1 MASEYSYRVS
11 AWWSSGRSG
20 LAKCESSPN
29 TIDFSKAAEVGGL
42 EGRWTPEQL
51 LLCSLA
57 GCFTTTFHDVA
68 RRAKFEYADLEV
80 EIEALVRRARSSGC
94 NFNQILIRPRLK
106 VHSEDQIQAG
116 LTLLRRAKSVCMISR
131 AITVPQTME
140 PTVER
145 VRMMVEGWTAQD
157 AAVNLGCDAG
167 PRVPEWRRTRG

>member
-11 AWWSSGRSG
+11 AWWSSGRTG

-29 TIDFSKAAEVGGL
+29 TIHFCKAAEVGGL

-68 RRAKFEYADLEV
+68 RSAKFEYTDLEV
-80 EIEALVRRARSSGC
+80 EIEGLVHRARSSGC

-106 VHSEDQIQAG
+106 VHYEDQIEAG
-116 LTLLRRAKSVCMISR
+116 FRLLRRTQSGCMISR

-140 PTVER
+140 PTVES
-145 VRMMVEGWTAQD
+145 VKMPVEGWTGP
-157 AAVNLGCDAG
+157 AAADKLDV
-167 PRVPEWRRTRG
+167 